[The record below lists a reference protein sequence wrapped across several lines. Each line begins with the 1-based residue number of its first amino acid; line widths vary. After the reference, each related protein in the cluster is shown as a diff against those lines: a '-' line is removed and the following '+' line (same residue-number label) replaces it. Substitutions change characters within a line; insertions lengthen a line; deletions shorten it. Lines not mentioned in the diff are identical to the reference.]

1 MTACD
6 IRAAQLVLLQFA
18 TQLYRDLVPLFT
30 AKHCHGGIVA
40 VALCKSCGEF
50 VMLAVGN
57 ICLTWEVQRVVALN
71 LEVFLIVE
79 GRGPFRGYCMFRLLM
94 YSSDASKYSAR
105 SSWAVSWDLSLGHL
119 VYCAI

>member
-1 MTACD
+1 M
-6 IRAAQLVLLQFA
+6 
-18 TQLYRDLVPLFT
+18 
-30 AKHCHGGIVA
+30 
-40 VALCKSCGEF
+40 ALCKSCGEF
-50 VMLAVGN
+50 LMLAVGN
-57 ICLTWEVQRVVALN
+57 ICLTWEAPGVITLN

-105 SSWAVSWDLSLGHL
+105 SSEAVSWDLSLAHL

>member
-6 IRAAQLVLLQFA
+6 IRAAQLVVSQFE

-30 AKHCHGGIVA
+30 AKHYHGGFVA

-71 LEVFLIVE
+71 LEVILIVE

>member
-6 IRAAQLVLLQFA
+6 IREEQLVLSQFA
-18 TQLYRDLVPLFT
+18 TQLYRRLVPLFT
-30 AKHCHGGIVA
+30 AKHYHGGFVA
-40 VALCKSCGEF
+40 VALCKGCGEI

-57 ICLTWEVQRVVALN
+57 ICLTWKVQRVVALN

-79 GRGPFRGYCMFRLLM
+79 GRGPFRGYSMFRLLM
-94 YSSDASKYSAR
+94 YSSDVSGYSAG

-119 VYCAI
+119 VYSAI